1 MSTNGNGRGQLLV
14 NALLSILLI
23 VLGLLWNGQDKRLDR
38 TEATA
43 ATAASVAATVKI
55 QNDTRWDEV
64 LRRLSDID
72 RKLDKDD
79 PSRRAGR

>member
-1 MSTNGNGRGQLLV
+1 MSVNGNGRGQLLV
-14 NALLSILLI
+14 NALLSVLLI

-43 ATAASVAATVKI
+43 AAAASVAATVKI

-64 LRRLSDID
+64 LRRLEEID
-72 RKLDKDD
+72 RKLDKDETRLG
-79 PSRRAGR
+79 RR

>member
-1 MSTNGNGRGQLLV
+1 MTPNSNGRGQLLV
-14 NALLSILLI
+14 NALLSVLLI

-64 LRRLSDID
+64 LRRLEEID
-72 RKLDKDD
+72 RKLDKDEMRLG
-79 PSRRAGR
+79 RR